1 MRISIIIGLLL
12 LFTFISCSDSKQ
24 KIQFKSEQFIINKD
38 ETTLGLDLSSDID
51 IAASLIIPVKPDS
64 ISKNKIVVLPFKSK
78 NNFESNGFYSSQS
91 TYNNSTIVS
100 YNILNT
106 SNLNHFIIKLFPIWK
121 DEPSISDKSSLNWIQ
136 TGLNRQLH
144 LKLKN
149 EKSEDFRIL
158 YSISES
164 ISLIGIKLPTD
175 SKVVEQRDEND
186 NIIQSRIKDEN
197 RFFRVNEL
205 LENEI
210 KLEYQVPPSK
220 NQLKLVE
227 LLLKLIV
234 LITVPIIQL
243 IILKQDETKPFL
255 RKITIIVGIITE
267 IIAITLIIYFSIK
280 NNSFS
285 KVYDMI
291 VLFIGIIFSGVVIY
305 LGRNKNKANNV

>member
-1 MRISIIIGLLL
+1 MRISTIIGLLL

-51 IAASLIIPVKPDS
+51 IAASLIVPVKPDT

-78 NNFESNGFYSSQS
+78 INFESNGFYCSQS
-91 TYNNSTIVS
+91 TYNNSTIVN

-106 SNLNHFIIKLFPIWK
+106 NNLNHFIIELFPIWK
-121 DEPSISDKSSLNWIQ
+121 DETSISENSSLNWIQ
-136 TGLNRQLH
+136 IGLDRQLL

-149 EKSEDFRIL
+149 EKSNDFRIL
-158 YSISES
+158 YSISDS
-164 ISLIGIKLPTD
+164 ISLIGIKLPTG

-197 RFFRVNEL
+197 RFFKVNEL
-205 LENEI
+205 PEKEL

-220 NQLKLVE
+220 TQLKLVE
-227 LLLKLIV
+227 LLLKLIG

-243 IILKQDETKPFL
+243 IILKQDETKPLL
-255 RKITIIVGIITE
+255 RKITIIAGIIIE
-267 IIAITLIIYFSIK
+267 IVAITLIAYFS
-280 NNSFS
+280 
-285 KVYDMI
+285 
-291 VLFIGIIFSGVVIY
+291 LIFDSC
-305 LGRNKNKANNV
+305 RAH